1 MIEDKLMRIAAEL
14 DAVKSSPLEYLPEY
28 GYSEK
33 AEVQS
38 LLEDEMKR
46 LEDEMERNYYD
57 YTEDELENERASICL
72 QLGITRYC

>member
-1 MIEDKLMRIAAEL
+1 MIEDELMRIAAEL

-46 LEDEMERNYYD
+46 IEEEMERNYYD
-57 YTEDELENERASICL
+57 YTEEELESERASICF
-72 QLGITRYC
+72 QLGIPRFC

>member
-1 MIEDKLMRIAAEL
+1 MIEDELLRIAAEL

-46 LEDEMERNYYD
+46 LEEEMERNYYD
-57 YTEDELENERASICL
+57 YTDEELESERESICL
-72 QLGITRYC
+72 QLGIPRFC

>member
-1 MIEDKLMRIAAEL
+1 MIEDELMRIAAEL
-14 DAVKSSPLEYLPEY
+14 DEVKSSPLEYLPEY

-72 QLGITRYC
+72 QLGIPRYC

>member
-1 MIEDKLMRIAAEL
+1 MIEDELRRIAAEL

-46 LEDEMERNYYD
+46 IEEEMERNYYD
-57 YTEDELENERASICL
+57 YTDEELENERASICL
-72 QLGITRYC
+72 QLGIPRFC

>member
-1 MIEDKLMRIAAEL
+1 MIEDELMRIAAEL

-46 LEDEMERNYYD
+46 LEEGMERNYYD
-57 YTEDELENERASICL
+57 YTEDGLENERASISL
-72 QLGITRYC
+72 QLGIPRFC